1 MLELETLEFKNIG
14 RFVTDQVINFTVFNG
29 LIQVDGLNK
38 NTGGSSAS
46 AKTTLFQALDYLLG
60 INDTPVTILQSRL
73 TKESIWVKGNFKDGD
88 KKIVMERSK
97 KGFSI
102 IDGAETIK
110 GSNKLAEERLLAILG
125 MPPNLFRVLLHKRQK
140 EGGFFLNF
148 TPKQVHEFLVDAKN
162 LKDYT
167 TKAASIDK
175 DLSKLEEL
183 KKQLDSTLQAA
194 NSGLQSTLDALSSIG
209 APPEPSAY
217 TESYIAT
224 LGTTLEL
231 YTAQLNEQE
240 FRQAQER
247 QNLVRYKPDL
257 SFKPFDRSEING
269 IDKDLANLMSQIF
282 DLNNK
287 EKIRQ
292 NHVKDQISAI
302 RMKIMAAK
310 AIVDKGDKAK
320 TEAQRIVT
328 ELKKLKEGFCP
339 TCSQGW
345 ITESAKEKEKELL
358 QSFETQKTLILAGA
372 DASKETESLLNEI
385 EAFTPQM
392 VPVSPIP
399 ELKEIDLQVQR
410 LRVDLAFA
418 KGKEVDYNL
427 QQNDSNKFKQDD
439 YLAQVKNQTERHA
452 AELTALKDEIFKLK
466 QVLNTATANFTT
478 AKMSGSR
485 YQATLDSLK
494 AQENKR
500 KVEIA
505 NANASLEK
513 LKESEEIVNEA
524 KLLVKSFV
532 SCSFDEA
539 LESIGDKATS
549 IVRGIPNMQTAT
561 IQLEGTRETQEGT
574 VREEVTA
581 VLSIDGEQGV
591 PIKSLSGGERSAMDL
606 AIDLAV
612 IDFLE
617 SETGK
622 GMNLFILD
630 EPFTG
635 LGPVEIEPILEMLQN
650 SNLSK
655 KIIIVDHNEIVK
667 QSISNK
673 IMVVRTGDF
682 SQVEAGF

>member
-1 MLELETLEFKNIG
+1 MLKLNTLRLKNIG
-14 RFVTDQVINFTVFNG
+14 RFVTEQVIDFTTLDG
-29 LIQVDGLNK
+29 IIQVDGLNN

-46 AKTTLFQALDYLLG
+46 AKTTLFLALDYLLG

-73 TKESIWVKGNFKDGD
+73 TKEGIWVQGEFDNDGVPV
-88 KKIVMERSK
+88 IIERSK
-97 KGFSI
+97 KGLSI
-102 IDGAETIK
+102 VDGTDIIK
-110 GSNKLAEERLLAILG
+110 GSNKLAEERLLKILG
-125 MPPNLFRVLLHKRQK
+125 MSPALFRVLLHKRQK

-167 TKAASIDK
+167 AKADLIDK
-175 DLSKLEEL
+175 DLTKLQAL
-183 KKQLDSTLQAA
+183 KDHANNSLQAA
-194 NSGLQSTLDALSSIG
+194 NSGLQSTLDALSTIG
-209 APPEPSAY
+209 LPPEPSIY
-217 TESYIAT
+217 TEAFIAT
-224 LGTTLEL
+224 MGTTVEL
-231 YTAQLNEQE
+231 YTKQLNEQE

-247 QNLVRYKPDL
+247 EQLTRYKPDL
-257 SFKPFDRSEING
+257 SFKPFDRSQIQG
-269 IDKDLANLMSQIF
+269 IEKEMANLMAQIF
-282 DLNNK
+282 DL
-287 EKIRQ
+287 EKREKARQ
-292 NHVKDQISAI
+292 NNVKDQINALRI
-302 RMKIMAAK
+302 KIINAK
-310 AIVDKGDKAK
+310 SIVDKGKKSHDELNK
-320 TEAQRIVT
+320 IVL
-328 ELKKLKEGFCP
+328 ELKRLGEGFCP

-345 ITESAKEKEKELL
+345 ITESAKEKESQLL
-358 QSFETQKTLILAGA
+358 QSFEAQKLILGAGVVASLEVKTL
-372 DASKETESLLNEI
+372 ENEI

-392 VPVSPIP
+392 VPVYPLP
-399 ELKEIDLQVQR
+399 EMKDIDFQVQK
-410 LRVDLAFA
+410 LKMDLAFA
-418 KGKEVDYNL
+418 RGHEVDYNL
-427 QQNDSNKFKQDD
+427 QQNEANKAKQDD
-439 YLAQVKNQTERHA
+439 YLAQLKTQSDRHA

-466 QVLNTATANFTT
+466 QQLNAAVSDFTT

-485 YQATLDSLK
+485 YQTTLDNLK
-494 AQENKR
+494 VQENKR
-500 KVEIA
+500 RADIA
-505 NANASLEK
+505 TANKALET
-513 LKESEEIVNEA
+513 LKESEELISEA
-524 KLLVKSFV
+524 KMLVKSFV

-539 LESIGDKATS
+539 LESIGDKATT

-561 IQLEGTRETQEGT
+561 IQLEGTRETKEGT

-622 GMNLFILD
+622 GMNIFILD

-635 LGPVEIEPILEMLQN
+635 LGPAEIEPILELLQN

-673 IMVVRTGDF
+673 ITVVRTGEF
-682 SQVEAGF
+682 SQVEMGI